1 MENILILLL
10 VNIALNVY
18 VIVTFKTRKRVMV
31 IVFDKNL
38 DNIGLQEF
46 YNNLFNSNRT
56 IGIATLIFIIQAWMN
71 RRINNLTNKIYGMTE
86 EYKNRLKKRIE
97 NFKDNAI
104 HDLQEVKNRYNDL
117 YQVISK
123 HQKSKTLSKDY

>member
-1 MENILILLL
+1 M
-10 VNIALNVY
+10 
-18 VIVTFKTRKRVMV
+18 

>member
-1 MENILILLL
+1 
-10 VNIALNVY
+10 
-18 VIVTFKTRKRVMV
+18 
-31 IVFDKNL
+31 VFDKNL

>member
-1 MENILILLL
+1 
-10 VNIALNVY
+10 
-18 VIVTFKTRKRVMV
+18 MV